1 MSCCVFVRVVCLDH
15 VERGLGLVLCLV
27 TKVLL
32 CAFEFIDE
40 MHLDYQAV
48 PCLCGVLSGD
58 PAPCDLCFD
67 LLRTLIVSVSVV
79 TWRGHLTGVRAGPA
93 QATC

>member
-1 MSCCVFVRVVCLDH
+1 MAAACVW
-15 VERGLGLVLCLV
+15 LVLCLV
-27 TKVLL
+27 TKVLPYD
-32 CAFEFIDE
+32 FDE
-40 MHLDYQAV
+40 VPLDYQAV

-67 LLRTLIVSVSVV
+67 LMRTLIVSVSVV
-79 TWRGHLTGVRAGPA
+79 AWRGHLTGVRAGPA